1 MAKRAKKRT
10 AAKPVRR
17 RRSRVER
24 EQRMRRYI
32 VWTTIVV
39 GVAVV
44 GLVAY
49 GLVSQQIRTAIQM
62 RQPVAVVNGTE
73 IPMKTLRD
81 RARFYEGL
89 QQSSLSPSLLDYVL
103 DEVIQEEL
111 VRQEAERRG
120 IEIAP
125 AELQDRIERMFDY
138 HSTPPTPM
146 PTSTP
151 APTVAAD
158 KDATPTPEVTPGPT
172 ATPKSKEDFQREYN
186 EYLSSVGVTDEYFRT
201 LMEGALLQE
210 ALLDEF
216 GETVPAEMDQVQL
229 QYLRVYSDTQA
240 NELFI
245 RLLSEE
251 TDFATLREEI
261 ESPDAEISGIGGDLK
276 WYPKALLEEQF
287 SVEFAEEAFALG
299 TGVFTQTI
307 ESEYGGTSYYVVEI
321 VAHEERLV
329 DDQNRTLLARIAFD
343 QWLEEQMA
351 LVERLDYDA
360 TALFPESAG
369 IETNPLGQ

>member
-1 MAKRAKKRT
+1 
-10 AAKPVRR
+10 
-17 RRSRVER
+17 
-24 EQRMRRYI
+24 
-32 VWTTIVV
+32 
-39 GVAVV
+39 
-44 GLVAY
+44 
-49 GLVSQQIRTAIQM
+49 
-62 RQPVAVVNGTE
+62 
-73 IPMKTLRD
+73 
-81 RARFYEGL
+81 
-89 QQSSLSPSLLDYVL
+89 
-103 DEVIQEEL
+103 
-111 VRQEAERRG
+111 
-120 IEIAP
+120 
-125 AELQDRIERMFDY
+125 
-138 HSTPPTPM
+138 
-146 PTSTP
+146 
-151 APTVAAD
+151 
-158 KDATPTPEVTPGPT
+158 
-172 ATPKSKEDFQREYN
+172 
-186 EYLSSVGVTDEYFRT
+186 
-201 LMEGALLQE
+201 MEGALLQE

>member
-103 DEVIQEEL
+103 DEVIRKNWS
-111 VRQEAERRG
+111 VRRRSG
-120 IEIAP
+120 VASRSRPPSCRIGSRGCLTITVLLP
-125 AELQDRIERMFDY
+125 RPCRPRPPLQRWLRTR
-138 HSTPPTPM
+138 TPL
-146 PTSTP
+146 
-151 APTVAAD
+151 
-158 KDATPTPEVTPGPT
+158 
-172 ATPKSKEDFQREYN
+172 QRQ
-186 EYLSSVGVTDEYFRT
+186 R
-201 LMEGALLQE
+201 
-210 ALLDEF
+210 
-216 GETVPAEMDQVQL
+216 
-229 QYLRVYSDTQA
+229 
-240 NELFI
+240 
-245 RLLSEE
+245 
-251 TDFATLREEI
+251 
-261 ESPDAEISGIGGDLK
+261 
-276 WYPKALLEEQF
+276 
-287 SVEFAEEAFALG
+287 
-299 TGVFTQTI
+299 
-307 ESEYGGTSYYVVEI
+307 
-321 VAHEERLV
+321 
-329 DDQNRTLLARIAFD
+329 
-343 QWLEEQMA
+343 
-351 LVERLDYDA
+351 
-360 TALFPESAG
+360 
-369 IETNPLGQ
+369 